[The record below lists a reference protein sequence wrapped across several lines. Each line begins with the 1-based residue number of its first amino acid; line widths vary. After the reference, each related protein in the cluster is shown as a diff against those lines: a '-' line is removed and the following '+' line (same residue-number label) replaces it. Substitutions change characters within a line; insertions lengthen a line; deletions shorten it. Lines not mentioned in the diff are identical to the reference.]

1 MATNSFFSVNFFSMN
16 DFLETNTVAPE
27 GVLEICSSK
36 SNKRSQDGLL
46 DKVFH
51 PHRVCQR
58 FSNQDESK
66 KNKILSMAGPEVF
79 FVETASG

>member
-1 MATNSFFSVNFFSMN
+1 MGVAQAERTAT
-16 DFLETNTVAPE
+16 P
-27 GVLEICSSK
+27 K
-36 SNKRSQDGLL
+36 SPRLISTHISGLL